1 MNSLFRKY
9 LQLKHK
15 VFKKGINRQFPIY
28 QKIVKLFLG
37 YTIFVALLIKLF
49 LDHYKPQLNKN
60 YLQSI
65 KTIQIS
71 KFLSTISRAI
81 PSKRKLRDSSS
92 IMPSMM
98 KKIYL
103 PVSQRNSHLPKRE
116 LDMDPLSKALQHLY
130 SDLQPEKA
138 SNKIM

>member
-1 MNSLFRKY
+1 
-9 LQLKHK
+9 
-15 VFKKGINRQFPIY
+15 
-28 QKIVKLFLG
+28 
-37 YTIFVALLIKLF
+37 VALLIKLF

-71 KFLSTISRAI
+71 IFLSKISRAI

-138 SNKIM
+138 PNKEMQRIRLMMRMMAEHQISLMKFRNLSRRHQNRHLMLRRRCLR

>member
-1 MNSLFRKY
+1 
-9 LQLKHK
+9 
-15 VFKKGINRQFPIY
+15 
-28 QKIVKLFLG
+28 
-37 YTIFVALLIKLF
+37 VALLIKLF

-71 KFLSTISRAI
+71 IFLSTISRAI

-138 SNKIM
+138 PNKEMQRIRLMMRMMAEHQISLMKFRNLSRRHQNRHLMLRRRCLR